1 MVTRFASNKGRKG
14 LGVATV
20 AVLFLAVFSS
30 STAVGQSDPPDFV
43 DYLTSRSYR
52 FEKFCPIESDAIARR
67 VFAEYG
73 AMFAAAESVKLPGV
87 CVFRNEME
95 VENSH
100 ATLKIKTSV
109 IRLTTI
115 ELQDAA
121 MVSLLSAINDA
132 ERANLRITPLDGS
145 IAGRRS
151 YADTVRIWN
160 SRFLPALNYW
170 VRRGKITASEA
181 DAARALDK
189 MEQVQQVMEWESR
202 GWFFSTNFSRS
213 IFSSTAPPGTSQ
225 HLSLVA
231 FDVVEYGN
239 KRVRNI
245 LNKRGWFQTVASD
258 APHFTYLGVA
268 ESELPARGLKPLM
281 RGGYKYWVPKLD

>member
-1 MVTRFASNKGRKG
+1 MGQA
-14 LGVATV
+14 A
-20 AVLFLAVFSS
+20 AVVVFLAALS
-30 STAVGQSDPPDFV
+30 STSVVGQSDPPRFV
-43 DYLTSRSYR
+43 DYLTTRSYR
-52 FEKFCPIESDAIARR
+52 FEKFCPIQSDAISRR

-73 AMFAAAESVKLPGV
+73 AIFAAADSVKLPGV
-87 CVFRNEME
+87 CVFRNEKE
-95 VENSH
+95 VENFH
-100 ATLKIKTSV
+100 ATLKIKTAV
-109 IRLTTI
+109 IRRTTI

-160 SRFLPALNYW
+160 SRFLPALNHW
-170 VRRGKITASEA
+170 VRRGKITGSQA

-189 MEQVQQVMEWESR
+189 MEQVEQVMEWESR
-202 GWFFSTNFSRS
+202 AWFFSTNFSRS

-225 HLSLVA
+225 HLSLLA

-239 KRVRNI
+239 KRIRNI
-245 LNKRGWFQTVASD
+245 LNQHGWFQTVASD

-268 ESELPARGLKPLM
+268 ETELPARGLKPLM